1 MVNVT
6 VGAGVFG
13 LPALVAHDLG
23 AAAILAYLLCAV
35 MLGVVGLCIAE
46 AGSRVASTGGMY
58 AYAREAFGPYVG
70 AVTGTLLWVADGA
83 VANAAVAVLLA
94 ETLGALWPV
103 LAPPVPR
110 MLFLTGYYALLV
122 WVNIRGAQKGAA
134 LSQIMTVVKLLPLVA
149 LVVLGLPHVQPH
161 NLTWSGTPSLH
172 TLGHTTVLA
181 CFAFIGFE
189 TALGLSGE
197 IRRPARTVPRA
208 LLLALLLIGALYVG
222 LQTVAQGVL
231 GSGLATAGPSPLGAA
246 SRVAFGGGAGE
257 IILWATVLSTA
268 GLLAGDALNTPRVLF
283 AFARDGLLPRALGAV
298 HPTFQTPARA
308 IVAYAA
314 ICLGFALTGSFRF
327 LAVVAGS
334 GTLMMYLV
342 CCVGVLRLRSLD
354 VRGDQPPFV
363 VPFGPAVPLL
373 AAVVVILLLSTLEP
387 KEFLAL
393 GALIA
398 IASVLFLVVDW
409 HARKAAASQ

>member
-35 MLGVVGLCIAE
+35 MFGVVGLCIAE
-46 AGSRVASTGGMY
+46 SGSRVASTGGMY

-70 AVTGTLLWVADGA
+70 AVTGTLLWLADGA
-83 VANAAVAVLLA
+83 IANAAVAVLLA
-94 ETLGALWPV
+94 ETLGELWPV

-110 MLFLTGYYALLV
+110 LVLLSGYYALIV
-122 WVNIRGAQKGAA
+122 WVNIRGARKGAA
-134 LSQIMTVVKLLPLVA
+134 LSQVMTVVKLLPLVA
-149 LVVLGLPHVQPH
+149 LVVLGLPHVQLH
-161 NLTWSGTPSLH
+161 NLTWSGTPSLR
-172 TLGHTTVLA
+172 TLGHTSVLA

-197 IRRPARTVPRA
+197 IRQPERTVPRA
-208 LLLALLLIGALYVG
+208 LLLALLLIGGLYVG

-231 GSGLATAGPSPLGAA
+231 GSGLAGAGPSPLGAA
-246 SRVAFGGGAGE
+246 ASVAFGGGAGT

-268 GLLAGDALNTPRVLF
+268 GMLAGDALNTPRVLF
-283 AFARDGLLPRALGAV
+283 AFARDGLLPGAIGEI
-298 HPTFQTPARA
+298 HPSFRTPARA
-308 IVAYAA
+308 IITYGV
-314 ICLGFALTGSFRF
+314 ICLAFAVTGSFRF

-342 CCVGVLRLRSLD
+342 CCLGVLRLRARG
-354 VRGDQPPFV
+354 VRGGQPPFV
-363 VPFGPAVPLL
+363 IPGGPAVPLL
-373 AAVVVILLLSTLEP
+373 AAAVVVLLLSTLEP
-387 KEFLAL
+387 REFLAL

-398 IASVLFLVVDW
+398 ISSVLFLGVNW
-409 HARKAAASQ
+409 HARRAVGTR